1 MLATYLFTVCF
12 NTLQYH
18 TAFTILLPTDTS
30 PSTPLKW
37 KPSLI
42 PTASSKYS
50 TIEWKTGSQWLGAPY
65 RIETAI
71 SKAQNVVHVWAGTF
85 QAKEIVGNHFF
96 EKWLDLHFEG
106 AALHKTD
113 SLTVLA
119 TYLFAVYF
127 QYFTVSYSIYNI
139 IAHWHL
145 PFHSF
150 KMKTQ
155 PHTHR
160 F

>member
-1 MLATYLFTVCF
+1 MFGLAPFK
-12 NTLQYH
+12 QKKS
-18 TAFTILLPTDTS
+18 I
-30 PSTPLKW
+30 
-37 KPSLI
+37 
-42 PTASSKYS
+42 
-50 TIEWKTGSQWLGAPY
+50 
-65 RIETAI
+65 
-71 SKAQNVVHVWAGTF
+71 
-85 QAKEIVGNHFF
+85 GNHFF

-139 IAHWHL
+139 IARWHL

-150 KMKTQ
+150 KMKT
-155 PHTHR
+155 PASYPPPLTNNPL
-160 F
+160 

>member
-1 MLATYLFTVCF
+1 MIRK
-12 NTLQYH
+12 H
-18 TAFTILLPTDTS
+18 
-30 PSTPLKW
+30 
-37 KPSLI
+37 
-42 PTASSKYS
+42 
-50 TIEWKTGSQWLGAPY
+50 APY
-65 RIETAI
+65 GIETAI

-85 QAKEIVGNHFF
+85 QAKEIRGDHFF

-145 PFHSF
+145 PLPFL
-150 KMKTQ
+150 
-155 PHTHR
+155 
-160 F
+160 

>member
-1 MLATYLFTVCF
+1 MWFMFGLAPFKKR
-12 NTLQYH
+12 NRGD
-18 TAFTILLPTDTS
+18 P
-30 PSTPLKW
+30 
-37 KPSLI
+37 
-42 PTASSKYS
+42 
-50 TIEWKTGSQWLGAPY
+50 
-65 RIETAI
+65 
-71 SKAQNVVHVWAGTF
+71 
-85 QAKEIVGNHFF
+85 FF